1 MCGITGI
8 ISKKRINKNII
19 EPMTD
24 TIIHRGPDGFGYF
37 YDENFAFG
45 HRRLSIVDLSE
56 AGHQPMEYLDRYVIT
71 FNGEVYNHLELR
83 EELEKNGYIF
93 QSHTDTEVIM
103 ASYDFWGVDCLKK
116 FNGMWAFVIY
126 DKQKGKYFMSRDR
139 FGKKPFYYYKS
150 ADTFIF
156 ASEIKV
162 ILSHPI
168 VDAKP
173 NIQFLN
179 NYFNTFTKEHIKETA
194 FGNIFRFD
202 FASYFEGSLDELLG
216 SFEQKKFWEI
226 KPNLSHEKFD
236 ETKAKEYAKQYYELL
251 EDAVRIRLRA
261 DVKVGSALSGGLDSS
276 SIVYL
281 VNKLLKEQGKEELQE
296 TFSSVY
302 KSDGTQ
308 ECDESYFI
316 DMMANKLG
324 VHSNQIE
331 PKEADIPKEIEKMI
345 WHLENPPENSLM
357 SSWHTF
363 KLVASTDVKVTLDG
377 QGADEQ
383 LAGYLPY
390 LLNYISSL
398 SFIDMIN
405 ESKKCFS
412 LPNAKKY
419 VLVGLC
425 LGLYR
430 NILGENFL
438 KFTIKKIFKK
448 DFETNLNQKLADDTM
463 TNLLT
468 FIHYADHTSMAFS
481 IESRMPFMDYR
492 LVEFLATVPACYK
505 MRNGWTKYVARLA
518 FDGKLPDEVNWR
530 PDKMGWPIPEKKWF
544 EGSLK
549 KWFFDKIDECKI
561 CKELHFVNTSR
572 QFAKNVKQVNLSI
585 WQAIFIKNKLN
596 NLHISLTEFKNRV
609 GFREYSLMELK

>member
-8 ISKKRINKNII
+8 ISKNKIEKNII

-24 TIIHRGPDGFGYF
+24 TIIHRGPDGFGYYYGEKF
-37 YDENFAFG
+37 VFG
-45 HRRLSIVDLSE
+45 HRRLSIVDLSD
-56 AGHQPMEYLDRYVIT
+56 AGHQPMQYLNRYVIT

-83 EELEKNGYIF
+83 IELEKNGYVF

-103 ASYDFWGVDCLKK
+103 ASYDFWGVDCLNK

-126 DKQKGKYFMSRDR
+126 DRLKDKYFMSRDR
-139 FGKKPFYYYKS
+139 FGKKPFYYYK
-150 ADTFIF
+150 DQEKFIF
-156 ASEIKV
+156 GSEIKV
-162 ILSHPI
+162 ILAHPD
-168 VDAKP
+168 VESKP
-173 NIQFLN
+173 NLKFLDSYVQN
-179 NYFNTFTKEHIKETA
+179 GAKEYIKETA
-194 FGNIFRFD
+194 FENIFRLD
-202 FASYFEGSLDELLG
+202 FSSYFEGSLEDIFEN
-216 SFEQKKFWEI
+216 FEQNKFWEI

-236 ETKAKEYAKQYYELL
+236 EEKAKEYAKQYYELL

-316 DMMANKLG
+316 DIMALKLG

-331 PKEADIPKEIEKMI
+331 PKEDEIPSQIEKMI
-345 WHLENPPENSLM
+345 WHLENPPDNSLM

-383 LAGYLPY
+383 LGGYLPY

-398 SFIDMIN
+398 SIVDMF
-405 ESKKCFS
+405 SQAKKC
-412 LPNAKKY
+412 LQIPNSSKY
-419 VLVGLC
+419 VFVGLC

-430 NILGENFL
+430 VLFGEKFL
-438 KFTIKKIFKK
+438 KFTIKNIFKR
-448 DFETNLNQKLADDTM
+448 DFETNLNKKLGIDTM
-463 TNLLT
+463 GSLITL
-468 FIHYADHTSMAFS
+468 IHYADHTSMAFS

-492 LVEFLATVPACYK
+492 LVEFLASVPACYK
-505 MRNGWTKYVARLA
+505 MRDGWTKYLARLA
-518 FDGKLPDEVNWR
+518 FDGKLPDEINWR
-530 PDKMGWPIPEKKWF
+530 KDKMGWPIPEKKWF
-544 EGSLK
+544 YGNLNRWFIANIESCKLSK
-549 KWFFDKIDECKI
+549 KLSF
-561 CKELHFVNTSR
+561 KEKENKKFSNNIKR
-572 QFAKNVKQVNLSI
+572 MNLSI
-585 WQAIFIKNKLN
+585 WEKSFLN
-596 NLHISLTEFKNRV
+596 
-609 GFREYSLMELK
+609 

>member
-1 MCGITGI
+1 MCGISGI
-8 ISKKRINKNII
+8 ISKNKIEKEII

-24 TIIHRGPDGFGYF
+24 TIIHRGPDGFGYYYGEKF
-37 YDENFAFG
+37 VFG
-45 HRRLSIVDLSE
+45 HRRLSIVDLSD
-56 AGHQPMEYLDRYVIT
+56 AGHQPMQYLNRYVIT

-83 EELEKNGYIF
+83 KELEKNGYVF

-103 ASYDFWGVDCLKK
+103 ASYDFWGADCLNK

-126 DKQKGKYFMSRDR
+126 DRLKDKYFMSRDR
-139 FGKKPFYYYKS
+139 FGKKPFYYYK
-150 ADTFIF
+150 DQEKFIF
-156 ASEIKV
+156 GSEIKV
-162 ILSHPI
+162 ILAHPD
-168 VDAKP
+168 VESKP
-173 NIQFLN
+173 NLKFLDSYVQN
-179 NYFNTFTKEHIKETA
+179 GAKEYIKETA
-194 FGNIFRFD
+194 FENIFRFD
-202 FASYFEGSLDELLG
+202 FSSYFEGSLEDI
-216 SFEQKKFWEI
+216 FENFNQNKFWEI

-236 ETKAKEYAKQYYELL
+236 EEKAKEYAKQYYELL

-316 DMMANKLG
+316 DIMALKLG

-331 PKEADIPKEIEKMI
+331 PKEDEIPSQIEKMI
-345 WHLENPPENSLM
+345 WHLENPPDNSLM

-383 LAGYLPY
+383 LGGYLPY

-398 SFIDMIN
+398 SIFDMF
-405 ESKKCFS
+405 SQAKKC
-412 LPNAKKY
+412 LQIPNSNKY
-419 VLVGLC
+419 VFVGLC

-430 NILGENFL
+430 VLFGEKFL
-438 KFTIKKIFKK
+438 KFTIKNIFKR
-448 DFETNLNQKLADDTM
+448 DFETNLNKKLGIDTM
-463 TNLLT
+463 GSLITL
-468 FIHYADHTSMAFS
+468 IHYADHTSMAFS

-492 LVEFLATVPACYK
+492 LVEFLASVPACYK
-505 MRNGWTKYVARLA
+505 MRDGWTKYLARLA
-518 FDGKLPDEVNWR
+518 FDGKLPDEINWR
-530 PDKMGWPIPEKKWF
+530 KDKMGWPIPEKKWF
-544 EGSLK
+544 YGNLNRWFIENIESCKLSK
-549 KWFFDKIDECKI
+549 KLSF
-561 CKELHFVNTSR
+561 KEKENKRFSNNIKR
-572 QFAKNVKQVNLSI
+572 MNLSI
-585 WQAIFIKNKLN
+585 WEKSFLN
-596 NLHISLTEFKNRV
+596 NLD
-609 GFREYSLMELK
+609 

>member
-1 MCGITGI
+1 MCGISGI
-8 ISKKRINKNII
+8 ISKKSIERNII

-24 TIIHRGPDGFGYF
+24 TIIHRGPDGFGYYYGEKF
-37 YDENFAFG
+37 VFG
-45 HRRLSIVDLSE
+45 HRRLSIVDLSD
-56 AGHQPMEYLDRYVIT
+56 AGHQPMQYLNRYVIT

-83 EELEKNGYIF
+83 KELEKNGYVF

-103 ASYDFWGVDCLKK
+103 ASYHFWGVKCLNK

-126 DKQKGKYFMSRDR
+126 DKQEDKYFISRDR
-139 FGKKPFYYYKS
+139 FGKKPFYYYK
-150 ADTFIF
+150 DQEKFIF
-156 ASEIKV
+156 GSEIKV
-162 ILSHPI
+162 ILAHPD
-168 VDAKP
+168 VESKP
-173 NIQFLN
+173 NLEFLDSYVQN
-179 NYFNTFTKEHIKETA
+179 GAKEYIKETA
-194 FGNIFRFD
+194 FENIFRFD
-202 FASYFEGSLDELLG
+202 FSSYFEGSLEDIFEN
-216 SFEQKKFWEI
+216 FEQNKFWEI

-236 ETKAKEYAKQYYELL
+236 EEKAKEYAKQYYELL

-316 DMMANKLG
+316 DIMALKLG

-331 PKEADIPKEIEKMI
+331 PKEDEIPSQIEKMI
-345 WHLENPPENSLM
+345 WHLENPPDNSLM

-383 LAGYLPY
+383 LGGYLPY

-398 SFIDMIN
+398 SIFDMF
-405 ESKKCFS
+405 SQAKKC
-412 LPNAKKY
+412 LQIPNSSKY
-419 VLVGLC
+419 VFVGLC

-430 NILGENFL
+430 VLFGEKFL
-438 KFTIKKIFKK
+438 KFTIKNIFKR
-448 DFETNLNQKLADDTM
+448 DFETNLNKKLGIDTM
-463 TNLLT
+463 GSLITL
-468 FIHYADHTSMAFS
+468 IHYADHTSMAFS

-492 LVEFLATVPACYK
+492 LVEFLASVPACYK
-505 MRNGWTKYVARLA
+505 MRDGWTKYLARLA
-518 FDGKLPDEVNWR
+518 FDGKLPDEINWR
-530 PDKMGWPIPEKKWF
+530 KDKMGWPIPEKKWF
-544 EGSLK
+544 YGNLNRWFIENIESCKLSK
-549 KWFFDKIDECKI
+549 KLSF
-561 CKELHFVNTSR
+561 KEKENKRFSNNIKR
-572 QFAKNVKQVNLSI
+572 MNLSI
-585 WQAIFIKNKLN
+585 WEKSFLN
-596 NLHISLTEFKNRV
+596 NLD
-609 GFREYSLMELK
+609 

>member
-8 ISKKRINKNII
+8 ISKKRIEKNII
-19 EPMTD
+19 ESMND
-24 TIIHRGPDGFGYF
+24 SIIHRGPDGFGYF
-37 YDENFAFG
+37 YGENFAFG
-45 HRRLSIVDLSE
+45 HRRLSIVDLSA
-56 AGHQPMEYLDRYVIT
+56 AGHQPMEYSDRYIIT

-83 EELEKNGYIF
+83 EELERNGYSF

-126 DKQKGKYFMSRDR
+126 DKQKNKYFISRDR
-139 FGKKPFYYYKS
+139 FGKKPFYYYK
-150 ADTFIF
+150 DENNFIF
-156 ASEIKV
+156 SSEIKA
-162 ILSHPI
+162 ILAHPQ
-168 VDAKP
+168 VGTKP
-173 NIQFLN
+173 NMLFLN
-179 NYFNTFTKEHIKETA
+179 NYFNTFTKEYIKNTA
-194 FGNIFRFD
+194 FENIYRFD
-202 FASYFEGSLDELLG
+202 FSSYFEGTLEELFEN
-216 SFEQKKFWEI
+216 FEQKKFWKI

-236 ETKAKEYAKQYYELL
+236 EEKAKEYAKKYYELL

-316 DMMANKLG
+316 DIMANKLG

-331 PKEADIPKEIEKMI
+331 PKEEDISQEIEKMI

-398 SFIDMIN
+398 SFIDMLK
-405 ESKKCFS
+405 EAKKCYF

-419 VLVGLC
+419 VLIGLC

-430 NILGENFL
+430 IIFGERFL
-438 KFTIKKIFKK
+438 KFTIKKIFKR
-448 DFETNLNQKLADDTM
+448 DFETNLNQKLADDIM

-468 FIHYADHTSMAFS
+468 LIHYADHTSMAFS

-492 LVEFLATVPACYK
+492 LVEFLAMVPACYK
-505 MRNGWTKYVARLA
+505 MRNGWTKYLARLA
-518 FDGKLPDEVNWR
+518 FDGKLPNEINWR
-530 PDKMGWPIPEKKWF
+530 QDKMGWPIPEKKWF
-544 EGSLK
+544 NGKLK
-549 KWFFDKIDECKI
+549 DWFSKKIKECKI
-561 CKELHFVNTSR
+561 CEKLNISYTQKE
-572 QFAKNVKQVNLSI
+572 FAKNVKKLNLSI
-585 WQAIFIKNKLN
+585 WQEVF
-596 NLHISLTEFKNRV
+596 FK
-609 GFREYSLMELK
+609 GDK

>member
-8 ISKKRINKNII
+8 ISKNKIEKNII

-24 TIIHRGPDGFGYF
+24 TIIHRGPDGFGYYYGEKF
-37 YDENFAFG
+37 VFG
-45 HRRLSIVDLSE
+45 HRRLSIVDLSD
-56 AGHQPMEYLDRYVIT
+56 AGHQPMQYLNRYVIT

-83 EELEKNGYIF
+83 KELEKNGYVF

-103 ASYDFWGVDCLKK
+103 ASYDFWGADCLNK

-126 DKQKGKYFMSRDR
+126 DRLKDKYFMSRDR
-139 FGKKPFYYYKS
+139 FGKKPFYYYK
-150 ADTFIF
+150 DQEKFIF
-156 ASEIKV
+156 GSEIKV
-162 ILSHPI
+162 ILAHPD
-168 VDAKP
+168 VESKP
-173 NIQFLN
+173 NLKFLDSYVQN
-179 NYFNTFTKEHIKETA
+179 GAKEYIKETA
-194 FGNIFRFD
+194 FENIFRFD
-202 FASYFEGSLDELLG
+202 FSSYFEGSLEDI
-216 SFEQKKFWEI
+216 FENFNQNKFWEI

-236 ETKAKEYAKQYYELL
+236 EEKAKEYAKQYYELL

-281 VNKLLKEQGKEELQE
+281 VNKLLKEQDKEELQE

-316 DMMANKLG
+316 DIMALKLG

-331 PKEADIPKEIEKMI
+331 PKEDEIPSQIEKMI
-345 WHLENPPENSLM
+345 WHLENPPDNSLM

-383 LAGYLPY
+383 LGGYLPY

-398 SFIDMIN
+398 SIVDMF
-405 ESKKCFS
+405 SQAKKC
-412 LPNAKKY
+412 LQIPNSSKY
-419 VLVGLC
+419 VFVGLC

-430 NILGENFL
+430 VLFGEKFL
-438 KFTIKKIFKK
+438 KFTIKNIFKR
-448 DFETNLNQKLADDTM
+448 DFETNLNKKLGIDTM
-463 TNLLT
+463 GNLITL
-468 FIHYADHTSMAFS
+468 IHYADHTSMAFS

-492 LVEFLATVPACYK
+492 LVEFLASVPACYK
-505 MRNGWTKYVARLA
+505 MRDGWTKYLARLA
-518 FDGKLPDEVNWR
+518 FDGKLPDEINWR
-530 PDKMGWPIPEKKWF
+530 KDKMGWPIPEKKWF
-544 EGSLK
+544 YGNLNRWFIENIESCKLSK
-549 KWFFDKIDECKI
+549 KLSF
-561 CKELHFVNTSR
+561 KEKENKRFSNNIKR
-572 QFAKNVKQVNLSI
+572 MNLSI
-585 WQAIFIKNKLN
+585 WEKSFLN
-596 NLHISLTEFKNRV
+596 
-609 GFREYSLMELK
+609 